1 MYGNRILYNYFGSGL
16 THRLV
21 NLLRP
26 RFLNYLMN
34 ITQRQDAI
42 KVIGY
47 SSFSSQVY
55 PSNMYHIDG
64 SLVLVDNTGLQ
75 NLSVMG
81 IGRNQLLWCLNTI
94 SPVKPNISRRV
105 LQYLLK

>member
-16 THRLV
+16 NHRLL

-26 RFLNYLMN
+26 RLLNYFMN
-34 ITQRQDAI
+34 ITQQQYAI

-55 PSNMYHIDG
+55 PSNTYHIDG
-64 SLVLVDNTGLQ
+64 SLVLVDHTGWQ

-81 IGRNQLLWCLNTI
+81 IRSQ
-94 SPVKPNISRRV
+94 
-105 LQYLLK
+105 